1 MTPRNYERALTG
13 KRQQMQAHDSQPP
26 RVRELVAEHNVEKG
40 RALYRAE
47 LLAAPKCPHGRLEA
61 SCAQCTYQKAKQ
73 AREAMDR
80 RGEVLTRKSGDGAA
94 AVLERAR
101 KRGLDV

>member
-1 MTPRNYERALTG
+1 MTPRNYERALIG
-13 KRQQMQAHDSQPP
+13 KRQQMQAHDSQPEAL
-26 RVRELVAEHNVEKG
+26 RMLVAEHNINKG
-40 RALYRAE
+40 MELYRKQ

-61 SCAQCTYQKAKQ
+61 SCAQCTYQKAKR
-73 AREAMDR
+73 ADEAMDR